1 MKVTDIEITD
11 QKYNQYQKAFK
22 YAMDMT
28 NKEIHQAVE
37 GMYHNLNTLQSRSGN
52 QLPFTSI
59 NYGTCTLE
67 AGRMVTKALLEVSM
81 EGLGE
86 KGVTSIF
93 PCGIFQY
100 KKGINDK
107 PGTPNY
113 DLKRLALKSTTMR
126 IYPNYC
132 NADWSNNTNALK
144 QDRAQ
149 KQDYINSLEADDYN
163 ALYNQIGKNPN
174 IAMEKLGLYIDKESY
189 ISVDMTERPIELFN
203 TMGCRTVNLFDINAF
218 NNFKANVKA
227 FAEGRFNDID
237 DVFSAIQKDGRG
249 NICPVTI
256 ILPTLAATCVKKI
269 TTKYG
274 DENPRS
280 DKTKE
285 MIWNEFIKLLD
296 KKLHE
301 AKDMLLERFNHIC
314 SQSAKSAKFMYEN
327 HTMCGYH
334 EDEGIISALKH
345 GTIVIGQLGLS
356 EALYLIFGFDHTTEL
371 GMKYAKEIEQLWL
384 DRTSEFKKEYKLN
397 FGVYYTPAENLC
409 YTSFKKFQKAY
420 PEFDLENV
428 TWFYNENHEK
438 EYKKYFTNSM
448 HVPVYYECDPFK
460 KIDIESELTGYSNAG
475 CITYVELP
483 SVSFNNI
490 DAVEKLVDYAMEKD
504 IPYFALNFPLNRCAE
519 CGEPIYDSEIEC
531 CPKCGSNKV
540 IRLGRITGY
549 LSTTIEHF
557 NSGKKKEF
565 KDRVKH
571 IKN

>member
-1 MKVTDIEITD
+1 
-11 QKYNQYQKAFK
+11 
-22 YAMDMT
+22 
-28 NKEIHQAVE
+28 
-37 GMYHNLNTLQSRSGN
+37 
-52 QLPFTSI
+52 
-59 NYGTCTLE
+59 
-67 AGRMVTKALLEVSM
+67 M
-81 EGLGE
+81 EG
-86 KGVTSIF
+86 KF
-93 PCGIFQY
+93 
-100 KKGINDK
+100 DK
-107 PGTPNY
+107 
-113 DLKRLALKSTTMR
+113 
-126 IYPNYC
+126 
-132 NADWSNNTNALK
+132 
-144 QDRAQ
+144 
-149 KQDYINSLEADDYN
+149 
-163 ALYNQIGKNPN
+163 
-174 IAMEKLGLYIDKESY
+174 
-189 ISVDMTERPIELFN
+189 
-203 TMGCRTVNLFDINAF
+203 
-218 NNFKANVKA
+218 
-227 FAEGRFNDID
+227 ID

-269 TTKYG
+269 MKG
-274 DENPRS
+274 NVDEYYNGLLKS
-280 DKTKE
+280 ELVGKAWD
-285 MIWNEFIKLLD
+285 EFMKLLD

-314 SQSAKSAKFMYEN
+314 SQSPKAAKFMYEN

-334 EDEGIISALKH
+334 KKEGIISALKH

-356 EALYLIFGFDHTTEL
+356 EALYILIGHDHTMEE
-371 GMKYAKEIEQLWL
+371 GMNKAKQIEQLWL

-409 YTSFKKFQKAY
+409 YTAFKKFQKAF

-428 TWFYNENHEK
+428 TWFINEEGEK

-448 HVPVYYECDPFK
+448 HVPVYYVCDPFK

-519 CGEPIYDSEIEC
+519 CGEPIYDDDLDC
-531 CPKCGSNKV
+531 CPKCGSENV

-565 KDRVKH
+565 KDRIKH